1 LGARHG
7 VSGLQGVPLH
17 SPPDTRIEDRMA
29 VELVAALIVL
39 LVLLWWPGNVSGLRQ
54 FGWYRGW
61 LRVLDF
67 VEGGGRVALALILP
81 VVACALVA
89 WFLQGRVYALAAL
102 AFAVLIL
109 FYTFGPRELESD
121 FESVLREDDVVAR
134 VVAAQNLRSVP
145 GGAPRAFTSAELV
158 EAAVTAAL
166 RRRFGVLFWFF
177 LLGPAGAL
185 GYRLAWI
192 TADTDDEHVD
202 PRTRY
207 AARRF
212 ALVLD
217 WIPAHL
223 MVLAM
228 ALVSDFDAVI
238 GTWRRW
244 HAHPARSPWELDPN
258 FLAAVARSGV
268 DADIVAGD
276 GVTTD
281 VRDPVVELA
290 DARRLMLRVLIV
302 WLAVVALIVLAGWV
316 A

>member
-1 LGARHG
+1 M
-7 VSGLQGVPLH
+7 S
-17 SPPDTRIEDRMA
+17 I
-29 VELVAALIVL
+29 ELVAALIVL
-39 LVLLWWPGNVSGLRQ
+39 LVLLLWPGNVSGLRE
-54 FGWYRGW
+54 FGWYRKW
-61 LRVLDF
+61 LGILDF
-67 VEGGGRVALALILP
+67 VEGGGRVALAMVLP
-81 VVACALVA
+81 VVACAVVA
-89 WFLQGRVYALAAL
+89 YFLQGRVYALAAL

-121 FESVLREDDVVAR
+121 FESVLKEDDVVAR

-145 GGAPRAFTSAELV
+145 DGAPRSFTSAELV
-158 EAAVTAAL
+158 EAAVMAAL

-192 TADTDDEHVD
+192 TADSDERVD
-202 PRTRY
+202 PRTRH

-212 ALVLD
+212 AFALD

-228 ALVSDFDAVI
+228 ALVSDFDAVV
-238 GTWRRW
+238 GAWRRW
-244 HAHPARSPWELDPN
+244 HGHPARTPWELDPG

-276 GVTTD
+276 GPIAD
-281 VRDPVVELA
+281 IHDPLVELA

-302 WLAVVALIVLAGWV
+302 WLAVVALIVLAGWST
-316 A
+316 